1 MTFNDQPDYPRPL
14 PRKRRIRDAFAVP
27 SIDGVVLLLVFGVLA
42 VVGGVATF
50 SVGAAVVVLGAFAL
64 IAGVLI
70 ARLPE
75 AA

>member
-1 MTFNDQPDYPRPL
+1 MTLNDQPDYPRPR
-14 PRKRRIRDAFAVP
+14 PRKRRIRDAFALP
-27 SIDGVVLLLVFGVLA
+27 SIDGVVLLLAFGVLA

-64 IAGVLI
+64 VAGVLI

-75 AA
+75 AT